1 MSKEM
6 HMKKVIILVVCAALL
21 ITGMSTGAFVV
32 GKKKVKTPS
41 LEECVDTLQTIEK
54 VGTVLQELGELQQQ
68 CVTHAHAYT
77 NKESIVCL
85 KTAQQ
90 RQEFKALI
98 DDVEDALDHVAQVAK
113 KLNNVMHAQELTK
126 EAMSTAKKAIMQN

>member
-1 MSKEM
+1 
-6 HMKKVIILVVCAALL
+6 MKKIIMFMMSVALL
-21 ITGMSTGAFVV
+21 ITGVMVANSFVV

-54 VGTVLQELGELQQQ
+54 IGTTLQEVGALQQQ
-68 CVTHAHAYT
+68 CVSHAQAYT
-77 NKESIVCL
+77 NKESIICL

-98 DDVEDALDHVAQVAK
+98 NDVEDALDHVAQAAK
-113 KLNNVMHAQELTK
+113 KLNSFMHAQELTK
-126 EAMSTAKKAIMQN
+126 EPIVTAKKAIMQN